1 MAHGKETP
9 RQKMIGMMY
18 LVLMAMLA
26 LNVSKDV
33 LNAFVLV
40 DEGLTKTTE
49 NFAQKN
55 DVFYEEFD
63 RAAAEN
69 PVKAG
74 PWQGK
79 ALEVQRRANELYQYI
94 QDLKFEIIRAA
105 EGEDTE
111 VIKDNEIDHGDGK
124 EGGIKAKDNS
134 MIPAEIMIG
143 SANDGKA
150 NDLKVAI
157 EEFRE
162 YLLSLV
168 GEESKNVLHSIE
180 SNLDTHDPGLIK
192 GEMHTW
198 QSENFQHLPLIA
210 VITLMS
216 KMQADVRNAETEILE
231 YLYTQIDAGSF
242 KFNLIEPVVISK
254 SNHVVRGGTFE
265 ADVFMAA
272 FDTTQE
278 PIVYIGQYDSTI
290 TEDGTI
296 EYKMRGE
303 LGRDYDTIPV
313 TGGKG
318 IYKVPT
324 SSGTATGWKTWGGII
339 SLKRGDGSFANKP
352 FTSGYT
358 VAPQSLVVSPTAM
371 NVFYQAVENPVEVS
385 VPGYSGIAIR
395 ATINNGSM
403 RGSGTNYTVVP
414 TRLGTADVSVSVNVD
429 GTNRPMGSKQFR
441 VERVPDPF
449 PTLAGSKGGTL
460 GKGEILGQMGL
471 AAEMPEW
478 FKFNLEFRITSYT
491 LSATV
496 GGFLQEV
503 KGSSPNFT
511 AEMRTI
517 IQGMRS
523 GTRVYFTECQAV
535 GPDGS
540 PRDIG
545 TLAIKLR

>member
-1 MAHGKETP
+1 
-9 RQKMIGMMY
+9 MIGMMY
-18 LVLMAMLA
+18 LVLMALLA

-33 LNAFVLV
+33 LEAFVLV
-40 DEGLTKTTE
+40 DEGLNKTTK

-55 DVFYEEFD
+55 EVFYEEFN

-74 PWQGK
+74 PWQTE
-79 ALEVQRRANELYQYI
+79 ALEVKRRADELWQYI
-94 QDLKFEIIRAA
+94 QDLKFEIIRAS

-111 VIKDNEIDHGDGK
+111 VIHDNEIHHGHSAK
-124 EGGIKAKDNS
+124 EGIKGKDNNT
-134 MIPAEIMIG
+134 IPAEIMIG
-143 SANDGKA
+143 PANDGKA
-150 NDLKVAI
+150 NDLKMAI
-157 EEFRE
+157 EDFRE
-162 YLLSLV
+162 HLIALTD
-168 GEESKNVLHSIE
+168 EEAESVRQSIE
-180 SNLDTHDPGLIK
+180 TTLDTHDPPVVDGVT
-192 GEMHTW
+192 HTW
-198 QSENFQHLPLIA
+198 QSEHFAHLPLIA

-216 KMQADVRNAETEILE
+216 KMQSDVRNAETEILK

-242 KFNLIEPVVISK
+242 KFNLIEPVVIAR
-254 SNHVVRGGTFE
+254 SNHIVRGGTFE

-290 TEDGTI
+290 TDKGTV
-296 EYKMRGE
+296 EYNMVGE

-318 IYKVPT
+318 MYRVPT
-324 SSGTATGWKTWGGII
+324 SSGTSTGWKSWGGII
-339 SLKRGDGSFANKP
+339 SLKRMDGSFTNKP

-371 NVFYQAVENPVEVS
+371 NVLYQAVDNPIEIS
-385 VPGYSGIAIR
+385 VPGYSGSAIR
-395 ATINNGSM
+395 ARINNGSL
-403 RGSGTNYTVVP
+403 RGSGTNYTAVP
-414 TRLGTADVSVSVNVD
+414 TQEGSANISVSVEVD
-429 GTNRPMGSKQFR
+429 GQTRSMGFKPFR
-441 VERVPDPF
+441 VEKVPDPF
-449 PTLAGSKGGTL
+449 PTIAGKKGGTL

-471 AAEMPEW
+471 KAEMPEW
-478 FKFNLEFRITSYT
+478 FQFDLEFRITSYT

-503 KGSSPNFT
+503 RGTTPNFT
-511 AEMRTI
+511 SEMRQI
-517 IQGMRS
+517 IQNMRS

-540 PRDIG
+540 TRDIG